1 MLNHKGSKTIETD
14 RLILRQYRSTD
25 AELMFRNWASDR
37 EVTKFLTWNAHRSI
51 SDTEAIINLWV
62 SEYNELSRY
71 NWIIVLKETGE
82 PIGSID
88 VCHIHANIDAAEI
101 GYCIGKAHW
110 GKGIMTE
117 AFKAVIKYLFEEIGF
132 NQVRAAHAVKNP
144 ASGKVM
150 EKCGLALDGTFRQF
164 FRATSGELLDISY
177 RSILR
182 EDYFADK
189 EKSCNDV
196 QDVI

>member
-1 MLNHKGSKTIETD
+1 MLDHKGSKTIETN

-25 AELMFRNWASDR
+25 AELMFKNWASDP

-51 SDTEAIINLWV
+51 SETEAIINLWL
-62 SEYNELSRY
+62 SQYNELSRY

-88 VCHIHANIDAAEI
+88 VCHVYDNTDTGEI
-101 GYCIGKAHW
+101 GYCIGRQWW
-110 GKGIMTE
+110 GKGIVTE
-117 AFKAVIKYLFEEIGF
+117 AFTAVIKYLFEEIGF

-144 ASGKVM
+144 ASGRVM
-150 EKCGLALDGTFRQF
+150 EKCGLRFEGTFRQF
-164 FRATSGELLDISY
+164 FRSLSGELLDISY

-182 EDYFADK
+182 EEYFADK
-189 EKSCNDV
+189 EKSCIDT
-196 QDVI
+196 QDVL

>member
-71 NWIIVLKETGE
+71 NWIIVLKDTGE

-101 GYCIGKAHW
+101 GYCI
-110 GKGIMTE
+110 
-117 AFKAVIKYLFEEIGF
+117 
-132 NQVRAAHAVKNP
+132 
-144 ASGKVM
+144 
-150 EKCGLALDGTFRQF
+150 
-164 FRATSGELLDISY
+164 
-177 RSILR
+177 
-182 EDYFADK
+182 
-189 EKSCNDV
+189 
-196 QDVI
+196 